1 MLLGEA
7 KRKPR
12 LKRSFAY
19 LRRLLEKLSNWPRGL
34 ILCGE
39 TAKPWVRM
47 NQAEIICTLLIV
59 VAALAI
65 LAKKVELPY
74 PVLLVIGG
82 LALGFVPG
90 LPGLQLQPDI
100 VFLFLLPP
108 LLYPAAV
115 FTSWRDFRANLRP
128 ILLLAIGLVL
138 LTTAFVAIVT
148 HALTGLP
155 WPAAFVLGAIISPPD
170 AVAATAITSR
180 LRVPRMI
187 VTVLDGES
195 LVNDATALV
204 AYRFAIA
211 AMMSGTFS
219 LPEAVGRF
227 LLVAVGGT
235 GIGLAVG
242 WLVAQVQRRLDDPP
256 VQMTISLLTPFAA
269 YIPAERLHLSG
280 VLAVVVSGLF
290 MGWRGPQ
297 ILTARTRLNIYVF
310 WEMMVFL
317 LNGLVFVLIGLQLP
331 RILHT
336 LSGRS
341 LKQLIW
347 QGALISFAAIFI
359 RIAWVFASTNLLRL
373 VTVTPGQRP
382 PWQGTAIVAWT
393 GMRGVVSLAAALG
406 VPLTLSNGD
415 PFPGRDYILFV
426 TFCVILATLV
436 LQGLTLPALIHRLGV
451 VDDGLAN
458 IEERT
463 ARLKA
468 NEAALAYLG
477 EIDHKFTPDLVER
490 LRAEY
495 DDRIRQ
501 LEVSANV
508 EETSQDGMV
517 APSYQ
522 RLQQEALDVER
533 KTIIQLRDEFVI
545 NDEVLRRIQA
555 DLDHAEARLHVR
567 E

>member
-1 MLLGEA
+1 
-7 KRKPR
+7 
-12 LKRSFAY
+12 
-19 LRRLLEKLSNWPRGL
+19 
-34 ILCGE
+34 
-39 TAKPWVRM
+39 M

-90 LPGLQLQPDI
+90 LPGLQLQPDV

-180 LRVPRMI
+180 LRVPRVI

-393 GMRGVVSLAAALG
+393 GMRGVVSLAAALA
-406 VPLTLSNGD
+406 VPMTVSNGD

-436 LQGLTLPALIHRLGV
+436 VQGLSLPALIHRLGV

-490 LRAEY
+490 LRVEY

-501 LEVSANV
+501 LEVCANV
-508 EETSQDGMV
+508 QGASENGMV

-522 RLQQEALDVER
+522 LLQQEALDVER

>member
-1 MLLGEA
+1 
-7 KRKPR
+7 
-12 LKRSFAY
+12 
-19 LRRLLEKLSNWPRGL
+19 
-34 ILCGE
+34 
-39 TAKPWVRM
+39 M
-47 NQAEIICTLLIV
+47 NRAEVICTLLIV

-90 LPGLQLQPDI
+90 LPAVQLEPDI

-138 LTTAFVAIVT
+138 LTTAFVAVVT
-148 HALTGLP
+148 HALTGMP
-155 WPAAFVLGAIISPPD
+155 WAAAFVLGAIVSPPD

-180 LRVPRMI
+180 LRVPRKI

-211 AMMSGTFS
+211 AMITGRFS
-219 LPEAVGRF
+219 LSEAVGRF

-242 WLVAQVQRRLDDPP
+242 WLATQVQRRLDDPP

-269 YIPAERLHLSG
+269 YIPSERFHVSG
-280 VLAVVVSGLF
+280 VLAVVASGLF
-290 MGWRGPQ
+290 LGWRGPR

-310 WEMMVFL
+310 WEMIVFL

-336 LSGRS
+336 LSGHS
-341 LKQLIW
+341 LRQLFW
-347 QGALISFAAIFI
+347 LGALISGAAIVV
-359 RIAWVFASTNLLRL
+359 RIAWVFTSTNLLRL
-373 VTVTPGQRP
+373 ISVTLCREDPYP
-382 PWQGTAIVAWT
+382 AWQEAAILAWT
-393 GMRGVVSLAAALG
+393 GMRGVVSLAAALA
-406 VPLTLSNGD
+406 VPLTLSDGS

-436 LQGLTLPALIHRLGV
+436 LQGLSLPALIRRLGV

-458 IEERT
+458 VEERT

-468 NEAALAYLG
+468 NEAALAYLAVV
-477 EIDHKFTPDLVER
+477 DNRFPPDLVAR
-490 LRAEY
+490 LRVEY

-501 LEVSANV
+501 LEVCDNV
-508 EETSQDGMV
+508 GEDHSQGMV

-533 KTIIQLRDEFVI
+533 RTIIGLRDEYVI
-545 NDEVLRRIQA
+545 NDEVLRRIQF

>member
-1 MLLGEA
+1 
-7 KRKPR
+7 
-12 LKRSFAY
+12 
-19 LRRLLEKLSNWPRGL
+19 
-34 ILCGE
+34 
-39 TAKPWVRM
+39 M
-47 NQAEIICTLLIV
+47 NQAEVICTLLIV

-65 LAKKVELPY
+65 LAKKVALPY

-90 LPGLQLQPDI
+90 LPAVQLEPEI

-108 LLYPAAV
+108 LLYPAAI
-115 FTSWRDFRANLRP
+115 FTSWRDFRASLSS

-138 LTTAFVAIVT
+138 LTTAFVAVVA

-155 WPAAFVLGAIISPPD
+155 WAAAFVLGAIVSPPD

-180 LRVPRMI
+180 LHVPGKI
-187 VTVLDGES
+187 VTILDGES

-204 AYRFAIA
+204 AYRFAIV
-211 AMMSGTFS
+211 AMISGRFS
-219 LPEAVGRF
+219 LAEATGRF
-227 LLVAVGGT
+227 LLVALGGT
-235 GIGLAVG
+235 ALGLAVG
-242 WLVAQVQRRLDDPP
+242 WLACRVQRRLDDPP

-269 YIPAERLHLSG
+269 YIPAERLHVSG
-280 VLAVVVSGLF
+280 VLAVVAAGLF
-290 MGWRGPQ
+290 LGWRGPQ
-297 ILTARTRLNIYVF
+297 ILTARTRLNLYVF

-341 LKQLIW
+341 FRQLVW
-347 QGALISFAAIFI
+347 HGALISCAAIVA
-359 RIAWVFASTNLLRL
+359 RIAWVFASTNLMHLRSVIL
-373 VTVTPGQRP
+373 RKEDPYM
-382 PWQGTAIVAWT
+382 PWQNAAILAWT
-393 GMRGVVSLAAALG
+393 GMRGVVSLAAALA
-406 VPLTLSNGD
+406 VPLTLSNGS
-415 PFPGRDYILFV
+415 PFPGRDYILFI

-436 LQGLTLPALIHRLGV
+436 LQGLSLPALIRRLGV
-451 VDDGLAN
+451 MDDGLAN
-458 IEERT
+458 VEERT

-468 NEAALAYLG
+468 NEAALAYLADVNSQFPR
-477 EIDHKFTPDLVER
+477 ELVER

-501 LEVSANV
+501 LEVYASV
-508 EETSQDGMV
+508 DKDRSDSLS

-522 RLQQEALDVER
+522 RLQQDALDVER
-533 KTIIQLRDEFVI
+533 RTIIQLRDEYVI
-545 NDEVLRRIQA
+545 NDEVLRRIQF

-567 E
+567 G

>member
-1 MLLGEA
+1 
-7 KRKPR
+7 
-12 LKRSFAY
+12 
-19 LRRLLEKLSNWPRGL
+19 
-34 ILCGE
+34 
-39 TAKPWVRM
+39 M
-47 NQAEIICTLLIV
+47 NQPEIICTLLIV

-90 LPGLQLQPDI
+90 LPAVQLQPEV

-108 LLYPAAV
+108 LLYPTAV
-115 FTSWRDFRANLRP
+115 FTSWRDFRADLRP

-138 LTTAFVAIVT
+138 LTTAFVAIVV

-155 WPAAFVLGAIISPPD
+155 WAAAFVLGAIVSPPD
-170 AVAATAITSR
+170 AVAATAITRR
-180 LRVPRMI
+180 LRVPRRI

-219 LPEAVGRF
+219 LSEAIGRF

-235 GIGLAVG
+235 AIGLVVG
-242 WLVAQVQRRLDDPP
+242 WLASQVQRRLDDPP
-256 VQMTISLLTPFAA
+256 VQMTLSLLTPFAA
-269 YIPAERLHLSG
+269 YIPAERSHVSG
-280 VLAVVVSGLF
+280 VLAVVTAGLF
-290 MGWRGPQ
+290 IGWRGPQ
-297 ILTARTRLNIYVF
+297 ILTARTRLNVYVF
-310 WEMMVFL
+310 WEMTVFL

-331 RILHT
+331 HILHT
-336 LSGRS
+336 RSGHS

-347 QGALISFAAIFI
+347 HGVLISFAVIFI
-359 RIAWVFASTNLLRL
+359 RIAWVFTSANLLRL
-373 VTVTPGQRP
+373 VTVAPGQKP
-382 PWQGTAIVAWT
+382 AWQNTAIIAWT
-393 GMRGVVSLAAALG
+393 GMRGVVSLAAALA
-406 VPLTLSNGD
+406 VPMTLSDGD

-426 TFCVILATLV
+426 TFVVILATLV
-436 LQGLTLPALIHRLGV
+436 LQGLSLPALIHRLGV
-451 VDDGLAN
+451 TDDGLAN

-477 EIDHKFTPDLVER
+477 EVDHRFTPDLVER

-501 LEVSANV
+501 LEVAANV
-508 EETSQDGMV
+508 EENGADRMV

-533 KTIIQLRDEFVI
+533 RTIIQLRDEYII
-545 NDEVLRRIQA
+545 NDEVLRRIQV

>member
-1 MLLGEA
+1 
-7 KRKPR
+7 
-12 LKRSFAY
+12 
-19 LRRLLEKLSNWPRGL
+19 
-34 ILCGE
+34 
-39 TAKPWVRM
+39 M
-47 NQAEIICTLLIV
+47 NPAEVICTLLIV
-59 VAALAI
+59 VATLAI
-65 LAKKVELPY
+65 VAKKVELPY

-90 LPGLQLQPDI
+90 LPAVQLSPDI

-128 ILLLAIGLVL
+128 ISLLAIGLVL
-138 LTTAFVAIVT
+138 FTTVVVAAVA
-148 HALTGLP
+148 HALAGLP

-187 VTVLDGES
+187 VTILDGES

-219 LPEAVGRF
+219 FSEAVGRF
-227 LLVAVGGT
+227 VLVALGGT

-242 WLVAQVQRRLDDPP
+242 WLAAHVQRRLDDPP

-269 YIPAERLHLSG
+269 YIPAERVGVSG
-280 VLAVVVSGLF
+280 ILAVVTAGLF
-290 MGWRGPQ
+290 VGWRGPH

-310 WEMMVFL
+310 WEMAVFL

-331 RILHT
+331 RILHAS
-336 LSGRS
+336 SGNS
-341 LKQLIW
+341 LKQLVW
-347 QGALISFAAIFI
+347 QGALISLVAIVV
-359 RIAWVFASTNLLRL
+359 RIAWVFTSTNGLRL
-373 VTVTPGQRP
+373 INLALHREEPSAWRNA
-382 PWQGTAIVAWT
+382 AIVAWT
-393 GMRGVVSLAAALG
+393 GMRGVVSLAAALA
-406 VPLTLSNGD
+406 VPLTLSDGN

-436 LQGLTLPALIHRLGV
+436 LQGLSLPTLIHRLGV
-451 VDDGLAN
+451 MDDGLAN
-458 IEERT
+458 LEERT

-468 NEAALAYLG
+468 NEAAVAYLA
-477 EIDHKFTPDLVER
+477 EVDSQFSPDLVER

-495 DDRIRQ
+495 NDRIRQ
-501 LEVSANV
+501 LEVSADEGEDRSN
-508 EETSQDGMV
+508 GLMM
-517 APSYQ
+517 PSYQ
-522 RLQQEALDVER
+522 RLQQDALDVER
-533 KTIIQLRDEFVI
+533 RTIIRLRDEFVI

-567 E
+567 N